1 MTSTRDVRTLPPD
14 VLDVLR
20 DAVQRAGSQNAAARA
35 LGINTSTVSLALRGR
50 YIGDVDAIAARIR
63 GVYMNET
70 VRCPVMGDITT
81 KHCLDY
87 QNKPLAF
94 TNPTRVRLYRACKC
108 CPHRKAAKGVTA

>member
-1 MTSTRDVRTLPPD
+1 MASTRDVRTLPPD

-20 DAVQRAGSQNAAARA
+20 DAVKRAGSQNAAARA
-35 LGINTSTVSLALRGR
+35 LGISAGTVSLALKGR

-81 KHCLDY
+81 KHCLDF
-87 QNKPLAF
+87 QARPLVF
-94 TNPTRVRLYRACKC
+94 TNPTRVRLHRACKT
-108 CPHRKAAKGVTA
+108 CPHRKTAKGAAE